1 MSIFAGFGGAPSNFT
16 VPLTVAA
23 VAGSIGA
30 AGVVAAGL
38 EAVGCSS
45 AGSFLLHP
53 ATKRMAMR
61 TMNPEIVLVVF
72 FFILLCP
79 SSFEKLLWNQTLL
92 LSVPTCVTRDFH
104 AR

>member
-30 AGVVAAGL
+30 TGVVAVGL

-53 ATKRMAMR
+53 TSKSMAMR
-61 TMNPEIVLVVF
+61 AMNTGIVLAVF
-72 FFILLCP
+72 FFMLFCP
-79 SSFEKLLWNQTLL
+79 SSF
-92 LSVPTCVTRDFH
+92 V
-104 AR
+104 